1 MKTVIFSAILIL
13 VATLMIAVFPS
24 DEEARIYEDTLRLH
38 ILANSD
44 SEDDQNLKLEV
55 RDKLLEKYSTALS
68 SAEEMDEAKESISLL
83 LPDIE
88 RDAREWVRTAGYDYD
103 VTASLGEEW
112 YDTREYGEYALP
124 AGRYTSLRIII
135 GEGGGRNWW
144 CVMYPPLCTEIATE
158 RAPSDDALYGY
169 SESEIGIITGGSYT
183 VKFKILEML
192 SSAFSK
198 NS

>member
-1 MKTVIFSAILIL
+1 MKTAIFSSVFILL
-13 VATLMIAVFPS
+13 ATLMIAVFPS
-24 DEEARIYEDTLRLH
+24 EEEARIYEDTLRLH

-44 SEDDQNLKLEV
+44 SEDDQRLKLEV
-55 RDKLLEKYSTALS
+55 RDRLLEKYSAALS
-68 SAEEMDEAKESISLL
+68 SAEGKEDATQSISLL
-83 LPDIE
+83 LTDIE
-88 RDAREWVRTAGYDYD
+88 RDAEEWIREAGYGYE

-124 AGRYTSLRIII
+124 KGRYTSLRIII

-144 CVMYPPLCTEIATE
+144 CVMYPPLCTEIATD
-158 RAPSDDALYGY
+158 APSDDALCGY
-169 SESEIGIITGGSYT
+169 SNGEIGIITDGRYT

>member
-1 MKTVIFSAILIL
+1 MKTAIFSSLLIL
-13 VATLMIAVFPS
+13 LATLMIAVFPNE
-24 DEEARIYEDTLRLH
+24 DEARIYEDTLRLH

-55 RDKLLEKYSTALS
+55 RDRLLDKYSAALS
-68 SAEEMDEAKESISLL
+68 SAEGKEAATESISLL
-83 LPDIE
+83 LTDIE
-88 RDAREWVRTAGYDYD
+88 RDAESWVREAGYSYD

-124 AGRYTSLRIII
+124 KGRYTSLRIII
-135 GEGGGRNWW
+135 GEGEGRNWW

-158 RAPSDDALYGY
+158 RAPSDDALCGY
-169 SESEIGIITGGSYT
+169 SDGEIKIITGGSYT